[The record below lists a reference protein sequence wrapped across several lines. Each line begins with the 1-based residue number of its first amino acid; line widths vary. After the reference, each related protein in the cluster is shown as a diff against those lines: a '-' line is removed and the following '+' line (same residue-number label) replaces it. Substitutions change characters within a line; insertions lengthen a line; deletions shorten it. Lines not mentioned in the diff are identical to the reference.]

1 MSLEAENA
9 KKSIFCVYLKFA
21 YPHFWTFFLADFAE
35 ILDLR
40 SQNIGIDS
48 IRRF

>member
-9 KKSIFCVYLKFA
+9 KKSIFCVDLQFA
-21 YPHFWTFFLADFAE
+21 SRTFLTFFLADFAE